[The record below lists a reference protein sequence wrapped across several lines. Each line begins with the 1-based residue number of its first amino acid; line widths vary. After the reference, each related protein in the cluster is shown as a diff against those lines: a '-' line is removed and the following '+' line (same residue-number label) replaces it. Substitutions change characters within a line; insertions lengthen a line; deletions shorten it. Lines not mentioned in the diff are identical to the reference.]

1 MAISLTRM
9 GDQLRGARVR
19 QIWVDEVSGI
29 PNDGLR
35 SFAVWTERNLERD
48 EIVVAKIEE
57 FDPTILYPPE
67 MMGVVRAKDELDA
80 WSFVDR
86 LNRDRDYY
94 ERHNR

>member
-1 MAISLTRM
+1 MAISRARM
-9 GDQLRGARVR
+9 GDTIRRVL
-19 QIWVDEVSGI
+19 VDDPVL

-57 FDPTILYPPE
+57 YDPTISYPPT
-67 MMGVVRAKDELDA
+67 MSGVVRAKDELDA

-86 LNRDRDYY
+86 LNRERDYY
-94 ERHNR
+94 DRLRD

>member
-1 MAISLTRM
+1 MAISR
-9 GDQLRGARVR
+9 ARVGDTIR
-19 QIWVDEVSGI
+19 RALDRLDLEQE

-57 FDPTILYPPE
+57 FDPTIFYPPE
-67 MMGVVRAKDELDA
+67 MTGVVRAKDELDA

>member
-1 MAISLTRM
+1 MAVSPTRM
-9 GDQLRGARVR
+9 GDTIRRALDRLNLG
-19 QIWVDEVSGI
+19 EEL
-29 PNDGLR
+29 NDGLR
-35 SFAVWTERNLERD
+35 SFAVWTERNLDRD

-57 FDPTILYPPE
+57 YDPTVNYPPT
-67 MMGVVRAKDELDA
+67 MSGVVRAKDELDA

>member
-1 MAISLTRM
+1 M
-9 GDQLRGARVR
+9 VR
-19 QIWVDEVSGI
+19 QVWIDEASGI

-35 SFAVWTERNLERD
+35 SFAVWTRRD
-48 EIVVAKIEE
+48 FAKDEVVVTKIEE

-67 MMGVVRAKDELDA
+67 MTGVVRAKDELDA

-94 ERHNR
+94 ERHND